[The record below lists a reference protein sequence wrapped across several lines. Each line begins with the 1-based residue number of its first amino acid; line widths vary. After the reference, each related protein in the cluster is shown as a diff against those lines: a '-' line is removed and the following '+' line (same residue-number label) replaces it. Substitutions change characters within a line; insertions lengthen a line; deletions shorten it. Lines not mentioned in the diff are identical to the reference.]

1 MLPSNFFLSLLTIR
15 VAQCVSFSGFTLN
28 LIFYNF
34 YFSSQT
40 GSQEALFPLYNNPP
54 YSQPDV
60 SDEEF
65 RRINNLCPY
74 DCTCDSCKPVVADT
88 PRKYTESTR
97 GLARLYYLKYKKIPQ
112 TREDLSCLEA
122 MFKSSDEEEG
132 ESAANVAAA
141 QAVAEAAVQALPS
154 PPPPPPP
161 PTIDDPEYEWS
172 SDSELAAFMFPLGA
186 PLVHPSQDSDSDSD
200 EEDPIIYQ
208 QL

>member
-1 MLPSNFFLSLLTIR
+1 M
-15 VAQCVSFSGFTLN
+15 
-28 LIFYNF
+28 FYIF

-40 GSQEALFPLYNNPP
+40 GSLFPLYNNPP

-74 DCTCDSCKPVVADT
+74 DCTCDGCKPVVADT

-161 PTIDDPEYEWS
+161 TIDDPEYEWS

>member
-1 MLPSNFFLSLLTIR
+1 
-15 VAQCVSFSGFTLN
+15 
-28 LIFYNF
+28 
-34 YFSSQT
+34 
-40 GSQEALFPLYNNPP
+40 
-54 YSQPDV
+54 
-60 SDEEF
+60 
-65 RRINNLCPY
+65 
-74 DCTCDSCKPVVADT
+74 
-88 PRKYTESTR
+88 
-97 GLARLYYLKYKKIPQ
+97 
-112 TREDLSCLEA
+112 

-154 PPPPPPP
+154 PPSPPPPPP

>member
-1 MLPSNFFLSLLTIR
+1 
-15 VAQCVSFSGFTLN
+15 
-28 LIFYNF
+28 
-34 YFSSQT
+34 
-40 GSQEALFPLYNNPP
+40 
-54 YSQPDV
+54 
-60 SDEEF
+60 
-65 RRINNLCPY
+65 
-74 DCTCDSCKPVVADT
+74 
-88 PRKYTESTR
+88 
-97 GLARLYYLKYKKIPQ
+97 
-112 TREDLSCLEA
+112 

-154 PPPPPPP
+154 PPPPPP

-186 PLVHPSQDSDSDSD
+186 PLVHPSQDSDSDSG